1 MENERVGR
9 IQSVQRALSILELLS
24 NSSNHLSAIEI
35 GKALGINRNTIH
47 GLINTLVAEN
57 YVVKDDL
64 TGKYNVSMKMYALS
78 CAYPYKL
85 DVVKYSDGEMAEL
98 STRYN
103 ISLHF
108 GMLSPS
114 NQVVI
119 INKYL
124 PASMQNIRSG
134 FVLPFHASGLG
145 KTVLAFQPRAKQEEL
160 LNSIPLYQYTRKTIT
175 DKSQLLAEL
184 DEICVNGFAQDNGE
198 FLDNT
203 YCVAFPIFDKRNCLA
218 AAFSLSGSYDQIYDN
233 IDKIIPD
240 CLQCSKRCSR
250 GLGWNPMH

>member
-1 MENERVGR
+1 LENERAGR
-9 IQSVQRALSILELLS
+9 IQSVQRALSILDLLANAS
-24 NSSNHLSAIEI
+24 NPLSAIEI

-47 GLINTLVAEN
+47 GLISTLVAEN
-57 YVVKDDL
+57 YVDKDDL
-64 TGKYNVSMKMYALS
+64 TGKYYISMKMYTLS

-85 DVVKYSDGEMAEL
+85 DVVRYSDHAMAEL

-119 INKYL
+119 LNKYL

-145 KTVLAFQPRAKQEEL
+145 KTVLAFQPREKQEEL
-160 LNSIPLYQYTRKTIT
+160 LNSGPLYPYTRKTIT
-175 DKSQLLAEL
+175 DKAQLLSEL
-184 DEICVNGFAQDNGE
+184 DEIRINGFARDNGE
-198 FLDNT
+198 FMDNT
-203 YCVAFPIFDKRNCLA
+203 YCVAFPILGEGKRLE
-218 AAFSLSGSYDQIYDN
+218 AAFSLSGSYEQINSN

-240 CLQCSKRCSR
+240 CLQCSKRCSME
-250 GLGWNPMH
+250 LGWNLMP